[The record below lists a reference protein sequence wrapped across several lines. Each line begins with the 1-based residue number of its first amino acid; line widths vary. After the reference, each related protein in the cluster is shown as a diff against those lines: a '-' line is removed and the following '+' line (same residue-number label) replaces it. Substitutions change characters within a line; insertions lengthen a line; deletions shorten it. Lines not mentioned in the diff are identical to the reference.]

1 MRHPSSRALAL
12 VALLSWASPALAQD
26 NAAPPPPRAAAAQDP
41 VKPPQVKG
49 EVTLKQSFEVV
60 KAPQAAQAPPV
71 DPVAAAQGDDPQ
83 GPTVGSHLKLT
94 LEVTRPGDTTI
105 ALPEDQE
112 TGRFELLAVQRQP
125 PGPDQQRQAQITE
138 TIEMI
143 FAVYRPGRHVL
154 EPFTLSVLD
163 ADGGVTRVQTQP
175 VEVKVDSVTA
185 NMKDPQMPALR
196 DPVPVWIEDWTLVW
210 VLSTLAGLLLAGG
223 VGALLYRTLRPE
235 PPPPPGPPPPPAHEV
250 ALEKLQSL
258 RREDLISQ
266 EEYEAFYVRLSGIL
280 REYLG
285 RRYNLSLADK
295 AGLELTTGELVSSLR
310 EVKWPR
316 GFDGHKVETFLYD
329 CDIVKFARYAPT
341 SEEADK
347 LLQEAFDIVQQTR
360 ATALGQQALGSQA
373 READD
378 A

>member
-1 MRHPSSRALAL
+1 MRQLSLRWLTLAL
-12 VALLSWASPALAQD
+12 LLLASAPAQAQ
-26 NAAPPPPRAAAAQDP
+26 APPTAPAADQDP
-41 VKPPQVKG
+41 VQAPQVKG
-49 EVTLKQSFEVV
+49 EVKLEQSFEVV
-60 KAPQAAQAPPV
+60 KPPQAQPADQPV
-71 DPVAAAQGDDPQ
+71 DPVAAAEGGAGQ
-83 GPTVGSHLKLT
+83 GPTVGSHLRLT
-94 LEVTRPGDTTI
+94 LQVTRPGDTTI

-112 TGRFELLAVQRQP
+112 TGRFELLEVKRQP
-125 PGPDQQRQAQITE
+125 LSPDQQQQPQITE

-163 ADGGVTRVQTQP
+163 ADGGVTRVKTQP
-175 VEVKVDSVTA
+175 VEVKIDSVTA

-196 DPVPVWIEDWTLVW
+196 PPVSVWIEDWTLVW
-210 VLSTLAGLLLAGG
+210 ILSTLAGLLLAGG
-223 VGALLYRTLRPE
+223 LGALLYRTLRPE

-250 ALEKLQSL
+250 ALHKLKHL
-258 RREDLISQ
+258 REEDLISQ

-295 AGLELTTGELVSSLR
+295 AGLELTTGELVASLR

-341 SEEADK
+341 AEEADS
-347 LLQEAFDIVQQTR
+347 LLQQAFDIVQQTR
-360 ATALGQQALGSQA
+360 ATALGQQALGEQRPQSQ
-373 READD
+373 EASD